1 MPRLAF
7 LICIIFALCAPAGAA
22 QLVPAGNRNATQ
34 PHVPGGSV
42 QRTQA
47 RDTTFDAK
55 YAKIYRLLK
64 TDPTLLGKIR
74 RVAGQYDVAPIH
86 IVGAIVG
93 EHTYNVDAYDR
104 LQTYYVKAVSYLH
117 SRFGF
122 AYSGESVT
130 DFVTRPQFAACK
142 RFHDSYD
149 LWTCRERVWESTF
162 RSRVVGGKRF
172 PNNRFSAV
180 FFQPFYAGQTFGI
193 GQLNPLTALEMTDFV
208 HRVSGYETLS
218 ANDPQGVYAAIID
231 PDKSLAYIA
240 ATINKSISAYRSIA
254 GFDISKNPGITATLY
269 NLGNPEAHAEAL
281 AARNRSRRDQGLP
294 AMLPQE
300 NYYGWLVNDKLGEL
314 SALFGDS

>member
-1 MPRLAF
+1 MARLAF
-7 LICIIFALCAPAGAA
+7 LICMIFALAVPAGAA
-22 QLVPAGNRNATQ
+22 QPVPPGNRNATQ

-55 YAKIYRLLK
+55 YRKIYRLLK

-74 RVAGQYDVAPIH
+74 HVAAQYGVAPIH

-104 LQTYYVKAVSYLH
+104 LQTYYVKAISYLH
-117 SRFGF
+117 SSFGF
-122 AYSGESVT
+122 SYSGENVT
-130 DFVTRPQFAACK
+130 DFVARPQFAACS
-142 RFHDSYD
+142 RMRDSYD
-149 LWTCRERVWESTF
+149 SWTCRESVWDSAF
-162 RSRVVGGKRF
+162 RGRVVGGKRF

-208 HRVSGYETLS
+208 HRVSGYERLS
-218 ANDPQGVYAAIID
+218 ADDPQAVYAAIID

-240 ATINKSISAYRSIA
+240 ATISKSIAAYKSIA
-254 GFDISKNPGITATLY
+254 GFDISTNPGITATLY
-269 NLGNPEAHAEAL
+269 NLGNPEAHAAAL
-281 AARNRSRRDQGLP
+281 AAKNRDRRDNGLP
-294 AMLPQE
+294 EILPQE

-314 SALFGDS
+314 SMLFGDS